1 MILITGS
8 TGKAGGAV
16 AQQLA
21 AASIPFRALIRNP
34 DKAGPIEALGAEIVI
49 GDVADDASLAQA
61 LAGVDKAFLVLPN
74 LEEQLALEKKFTDA
88 AVAAG
93 AQHLVYL
100 SSLESVPE
108 STNPITQNHV
118 ATETY
123 IRESG
128 ITWTMIRPTFF
139 MEMFEGMAARI
150 KDTGKIVMP
159 AGNGTVSTTA
169 LRDVGEVVVDVLTKP
184 GHENKSYDLTGPEL
198 LTFAQIADHFSTI
211 LGRTIEYVDQPMDEF
226 RAVLK
231 KIGFSEWRVEA
242 VGKELE
248 AIGAGAIDH
257 TTDTIQ
263 ELLGRPPT
271 SLEQFIR
278 DHESLFK

>member
-1 MILITGS
+1 MILITGT
-8 TGKAGGAV
+8 TGKTGGEV
-16 AQQLA
+16 ARQLA

-34 DKAGPIEALGAEIVI
+34 DKAGPIEALGAGIVI
-49 GDVADDASLAQA
+49 GNVADDASLAQA
-61 LAGVDKAFLVLPN
+61 FDGVKKAFLVLPN
-74 LEEQLALEKKFTDA
+74 IEEQLTLEKKFTDT

-108 STNPITQNHV
+108 STNPITRIHV

-128 ITWTMIRPTFF
+128 LAWTMIRPTFF

-159 AGNGTVSTTA
+159 AGDGTVSTTA
-169 LRDVGEVVVDVLTKP
+169 LRDVAQVIVDVLTKP

-198 LTFAQIADHFSTI
+198 LTFAEIADQFSAV

-231 KIGFSEWRVEA
+231 KVGFSEWRIDA
-242 VGKELE
+242 VSKELE
-248 AIGAGAIDH
+248 AIGAGSIDH
-257 TTDTIQ
+257 TTETVL

-278 DHESLFK
+278 KREALFK